1 MMILLNKHGE
11 KQLCL
16 NFVGFKLH
24 FV

>member
-1 MMILLNKHGE
+1 MILLNKHGE